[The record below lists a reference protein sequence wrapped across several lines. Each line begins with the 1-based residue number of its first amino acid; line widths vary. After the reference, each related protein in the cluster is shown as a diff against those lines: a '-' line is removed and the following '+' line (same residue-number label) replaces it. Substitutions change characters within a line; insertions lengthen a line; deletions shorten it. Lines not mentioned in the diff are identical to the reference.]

1 LDDVQYSKNSYY
13 NRNRYP
19 ANNTEGFGWLTLPI
33 RKEKLSQL
41 LKDSYFVDD
50 SPWRKKQL
58 TTIQCVYGRHPYF
71 KDFYPVLEGCLLN
84 IELTTLAD
92 LAVTINLSIC
102 NFLGLKREF
111 YRASELNIKGERSD
125 RLLTLCKKFDCD
137 TYLSPAGAKDYIV
150 ADGVLLNSEVEVRF
164 QSFTCA
170 PYEQKGINNF
180 VPYMSM
186 IDVIFN
192 LGSEGALKY
201 ISAPIN
207 SNK

>member
-58 TTIQCVYGRHPYF
+58 TTIQCVYGRHQYF

-84 IELTTLAD
+84 TELKTLAD

-102 NFLGLKREF
+102 NFLGIEREF
-111 YRASELNIKGERSD
+111 YRSSELNVEGERSD

-137 TYLSPAGAKDYIV
+137 IYLSPAGAKDYIE
-150 ADGVLLNSEVEVRF
+150 ADGVLLNSEIEVRF
-164 QSFTCA
+164 QNFNCA
-170 PYEQKGINNF
+170 LYEQKGINNF

-192 LGSEGALKY
+192 LGPEGALNY